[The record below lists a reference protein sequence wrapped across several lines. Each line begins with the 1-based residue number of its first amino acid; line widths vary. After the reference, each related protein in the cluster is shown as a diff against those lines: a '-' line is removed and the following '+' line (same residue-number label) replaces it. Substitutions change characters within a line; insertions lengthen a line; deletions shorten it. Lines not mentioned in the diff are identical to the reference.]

1 MERRRDAVME
11 ARRRVSC
18 PCDRGSPAALAA
30 VPFYADGADLR
41 LDVVMVLFVSGA
53 DPAALQELAAFG
65 EERGGP
71 EGR

>member
-1 MERRRDAVME
+1 ML

-18 PCDRGSPAALAA
+18 PCDRGPPAALAA
-30 VPFYADGADLR
+30 VAVQADGADLR
-41 LDVVMVLFVSGA
+41 IDVVMVLFVSGA